1 MATLKSWW
9 NYLEQVF
16 AYASFCIQQPIQ
28 APVCQPFWR
37 WTMIASLAL
46 GGLVALVLLWK
57 LISYQLKLAAA
68 RKAQAERERV
78 DHDAIAQ
85 ARWDGDKAFSGE
97 LTAEEIERRVREAV
111 NDKRLADARNN
122 DRMNIV

>member
-9 NYLEQVF
+9 NYLEQLF
-16 AYASFCIQQPIQ
+16 AYASYCIQQPIQ
-28 APVCQPFWR
+28 APACQPFWR

-68 RKAQAERERV
+68 RKAQAERERI
-78 DHDAIAQ
+78 DYDAIAR
-85 ARWDGDKAFSGE
+85 ARWDGDNAFGE
-97 LTAEEIERRVREAV
+97 LSREEIERRVREAV
-111 NDKRLADARNN
+111 DEKRLADARNN